1 MRFKISFDLVED
13 KEKQA
18 RDFGLTKEQK
28 KWIKDNY
35 EQVIQTHIEDI
46 KDEILKNFTFGE
58 YEYVENLE
66 VREVE
71 NEKNIAN
78 NNSFSDLDYWA

>member
-46 KDEILKNFTFGE
+46 KEGILKNFTFGE

-66 VREVE
+66 VKEVE
-71 NEKNIAN
+71 E
-78 NNSFSDLDYWA
+78 

>member
-18 RDFGLTKEQK
+18 RDFALTKEQK

-66 VREVE
+66 VKEVE
-71 NEKNIAN
+71 
-78 NNSFSDLDYWA
+78 